1 MTRLMVILKLPN
13 SSKRVFSIFY
23 LGRCFND
30 VLVFIL
36 IEIEIITMY
45 LLILII
51 CHSTLYLAFFP
62 SRFHRSFK
70 VEYLWDFL
78 LIIG

>member
-36 IEIEIITMY
+36 IEIEITTMY

-51 CHSTLYLAFFP
+51 RHPLSCFF
-62 SRFHRSFK
+62 SFSIPQK
-70 VEYLWDFL
+70 LRGRISLGFFL

>member
-36 IEIEIITMY
+36 IEIEITTMY

-51 CHSTLYLAFFP
+51 RHPLSCFF
-62 SRFHRSFK
+62 
-70 VEYLWDFL
+70 FL
-78 LIIG
+78 LDSTEASR